1 MIKRLALM
9 LVRGY
14 QLLVSPFLGNNCRF
28 YPTCSSYMLEA
39 IELHGVARGF
49 WMGLRRV
56 SRCHPYH
63 EGGVDPVP
71 GSELEQEYKLQ
82 QEQDNKCS

>member
-1 MIKRLALM
+1 M

-39 IELHGVARGF
+39 IELHGVVRGF
-49 WMGLRRV
+49 WMGLLRV

-71 GSELEQEYKLQ
+71 GSELEQEYKQ
-82 QEQDNKCS
+82 QQQQDHEHKCS

>member
-1 MIKRLALM
+1 MIKQLVLM

-39 IELHGVARGF
+39 IELHGVVRGF

-71 GSELEQEYKLQ
+71 GSDLEREHQQQ
-82 QEQDNKCS
+82 QEHEHKCS

>member
-1 MIKRLALM
+1 MIKRLVLM

-39 IELHGVARGF
+39 IELHGVVHGF

-71 GSELEQEYKLQ
+71 GSELEQEYKQ
-82 QEQDNKCS
+82 QQDNEHQCS

>member
-1 MIKRLALM
+1 LIKRLVLM

-39 IELHGVARGF
+39 IELHGVMRGF

-71 GSELEQEYKLQ
+71 GSELEQEYKQQ
-82 QEQDNKCS
+82 QEHEHKCS

>member
-1 MIKRLALM
+1 MIKRLVLM

-39 IELHGVARGF
+39 IEIHGVVRGF

-56 SRCHPYH
+56 LRCHPYH

-71 GSELEQEYKLQ
+71 GSDLSKTVELE
-82 QEQDNKCS
+82 NKEISAKK